1 MFFVSWN
8 GGEKGFYI
16 VMVENMNEMTFN
28 KGWKRI
34 KENHEPRPY
43 FVI

>member
-1 MFFVSWN
+1 MMSFVSWN

-28 KGWKRI
+28 KG
-34 KENHEPRPY
+34 
-43 FVI
+43 